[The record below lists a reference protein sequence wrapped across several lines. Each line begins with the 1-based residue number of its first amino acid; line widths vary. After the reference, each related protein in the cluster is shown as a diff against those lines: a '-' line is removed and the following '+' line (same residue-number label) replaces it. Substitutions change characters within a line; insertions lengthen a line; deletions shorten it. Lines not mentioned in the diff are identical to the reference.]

1 MCLNPGVA
9 YTILRAGDQ
18 AWEERP
24 PIGDGAVRHTLDV
37 TTATGITESRARMWR
52 LLPGARG
59 RRHVERAQEEV
70 FLVVSGTLTMLL
82 GDPPEQLEVAAG
94 EIVTVSPGTGIQ
106 MHNTGDADT
115 VVFAYGAPPVGGQV
129 DYLDDIPL

>member
-1 MCLNPGVA
+1 MP
-9 YTILRAGDQ
+9 YTVLHAGDL

-24 PIGDGAVRHTLDV
+24 PIGKGSVRHSADL

-59 RRHVERAQEEV
+59 RRHAEQAQEEV

-82 GDPPEQLEVAAG
+82 GDPPERVDVPAGGIVA
-94 EIVTVSPGTGIQ
+94 VKPGTGIQ
-106 MHNTGDADT
+106 MHNTGDAD
-115 VVFAYGAPPVGGQV
+115 VIVFAYGAPPVTGQV
-129 DYLDDIPL
+129 EYLDDVEL